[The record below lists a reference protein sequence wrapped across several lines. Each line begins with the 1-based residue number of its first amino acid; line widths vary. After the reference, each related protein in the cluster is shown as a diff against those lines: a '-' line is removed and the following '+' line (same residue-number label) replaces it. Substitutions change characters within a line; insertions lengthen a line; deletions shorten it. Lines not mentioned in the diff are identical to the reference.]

1 MDRPLLVVVT
11 GMPGAGKTTLSRA
24 LAKELRLPLVAKDE
38 IKECLYE
45 TLGVGD
51 VEWSRRLGRAT
62 FSLIFAFVASLLSA
76 GKAAIAE
83 ANFAR
88 GLDEPQFAAL
98 PPQRLVQ
105 LHCTAPLEL
114 LVERF
119 AGRERHPGHLDLAR
133 VNELE
138 ERLRSG
144 VHSPLELDGDLIGVD
159 TSGAVALEAIV
170 KRIRTQLEP
179 ALMRAPG

>member
-1 MDRPLLVVVT
+1 MLVVVT
-11 GMPGAGKTTLSRA
+11 GMPGAGKTTLSHA

-98 PPQRLVQ
+98 PPHRLVQ

-119 AGRERHPGHLDLAR
+119 AGRERHPGHLDAAR
-133 VNELE
+133 VAELE

-159 TSGAVALEAIV
+159 TSGAVALQTIV

>member
-24 LAKELRLPLVAKDE
+24 LAEELGLPLVAKDE
-38 IKECLYE
+38 IKECLYPV
-45 TLGVGD
+45 LGAGD

-62 FSLIFAFVASLLSA
+62 FSLIFGFLASLLTARRSV
-76 GKAAIAE
+76 IAE
-83 ANFAR
+83 ANFFR
-88 GLDEPQFAAL
+88 GLDEPRFAAL
-98 PPQRLVQ
+98 PPHRLVQ

-119 AGRERHPGHLDLAR
+119 VGRERHPGHNDR
-133 VNELE
+133 VRVTELE

-144 VHSPLELDGDLIGVD
+144 AHSPLDLDGDLIEVD
-159 TSGAVALEAIV
+159 TSHAVALDAIV
-170 KRIRTQLEP
+170 KRVRAQLEP
-179 ALMRAPG
+179 AITPAPS